1 MSISS
6 TLCRACPNSY
16 FNSFINWTNKL
27 LAQNISVKA
36 NSTLQSITYLL
47 NGGIVSRYLTASLF
61 SYSICHM
68 CCLQIVR
75 LLDHRRRLYCSYLSA
90 ELQPFHPERAR
101 PELQWSRRGRG
112 EAAEAAPTGHTQ
124 VWSGLWQPKC
134 LAMEKETLE
143 EIGEIS
149 SLIKELF
156 FFIYIN
162 FAPSHIKEKQVLH
175 LYEC

>member
-36 NSTLQSITYLL
+36 NSALQSITYLL

-101 PELQWSRRGRG
+101 PELRYSGMKWPLAAKVPGNGERDTRGNRRNFFTHQG
-112 EAAEAAPTGHTQ
+112 A
-124 VWSGLWQPKC
+124 
-134 LAMEKETLE
+134 
-143 EIGEIS
+143 
-149 SLIKELF
+149 F

-162 FAPSHIKEKQVLH
+162 FCSKPYKRKTSLTFVWMLNKWTLVCLFVLFF
-175 LYEC
+175 YF